1 MYAQVNEQI
10 SSFTQ
15 QFAANAARINRLA
28 LENAESV
35 FGVQLKTLE
44 KNLNATS
51 AYFNEVAEAR
61 DFNAYQNLWSKAV
74 QVARDNT
81 ERLTSAGQEV
91 LGLTLKTSEA
101 LGELTK
107 RQFETATQQATA
119 TVNAAKAEKAK

>member
-10 SSFTQ
+10 SNFTQ
-15 QFAANAARINRLA
+15 QFANTAARINRLA

-35 FGVQLKTLE
+35 LGVQLKTIE
-44 KNLNATS
+44 KNLNATN
-51 AYFNEVAEAR
+51 AYINEVAEAR

-81 ERLTSAGQEV
+81 ERLASAGQEV

-119 TVNAAKAEKAK
+119 TVNAAKAEKTK